1 MRPTRHFEILTGLV
15 LLGTAALGSTA
26 ALAIVPTETPS
37 LHVSYAQ
44 SDLQDPAY
52 ARALYHRIRRAAR
65 IVCQQPNAREVDQYH
80 LFEVC
85 YERAV
90 DTAVANVGAT
100 TLTAVHRS
108 HSHTQAA
115 G

>member
-1 MRPTRHFEILTGLV
+1 MRPTRHFGFLSGLA

-26 ALAIVPTETPS
+26 ALATAPTETPS
-37 LHVSYAQ
+37 LTVNYAQ
-44 SDLQDPAY
+44 SDLQDSAS
-52 ARALYHRIRRAAR
+52 AEALYQRIQRAAR
-65 IVCQQPNAREVDQYH
+65 IVCQQPNTREVDRYH
-80 LFEVC
+80 LYKAC

-100 TLTAVHRS
+100 ALTAVHRS
-108 HSHTQAA
+108 HGHTQAA